1 MTDIRITNKK
11 IIDFYAQNPSL
22 NVETVNLLVIELI
35 DKVVNNDSKAF
46 DSIQSQIL
54 ANISDL
60 KSSIQKELECAIV
73 NSSSTNNDKIG
84 QLFQQNV
91 SQIIDKTSIMIH
103 ESLPKNDHLL
113 QPICGSLTATE
124 ERIQKEIS
132 EIKNGLMSG
141 ALIGDLTE
149 FFNKYKNSSYKGQL
163 GERQLE
169 STLNQIFPTAEV
181 VNTSAI
187 RASCD
192 FRLNRTDKQSIL
204 FETKEYDRNVNL
216 DEIKKF
222 VRDIELQKHHGVF
235 LSQHSGITSKQ
246 NFQIDLIGKCAVI
259 YIHNVKYDPMII
271 RLAVDIIDN
280 LGEKLRIL
288 NDDVPENKHSFSEDV
303 FNDIC
308 AEYNDFAQKKLM
320 FIETLKESQKR
331 LLSLIDDMKFPALS
345 KIITPTVQTIVHN
358 DNTDIICTL
367 CNKYH
372 TTSNKSLA
380 AHQRRCKK
388 KMAEI
393 NDTIVV
399 ET

>member
-1 MTDIRITNKK
+1 MTDIRIANKK

-22 NVETVNLLVIELI
+22 NIETVNLFVIDLI
-35 DKVVNNDSKAF
+35 DKIINNDSKAF

-54 ANISDL
+54 SNITDL
-60 KSSIQKELECAIV
+60 KYFIQKELECAIV
-73 NSSSTNNDKIG
+73 NSSSINNEKIG
-84 QLFQQNV
+84 QIFQQNV
-91 SQIIDKTSIMIH
+91 GQILDKTSVIIH
-103 ESLPKNDHLL
+103 DSLPKNDYLL
-113 QPICGSLTATE
+113 QPMCGIVTATE
-124 ERIQKEIS
+124 ERLQKEIG
-132 EIKNGLMSG
+132 EIKNGLISG
-141 ALIGDLTE
+141 ELLGELTN

-169 STLNQIFPTAEV
+169 STLNQIFPTSEV

-192 FRLNRTDKQSIL
+192 FRLNRTDKEVIL

-222 VRDIELQKHHGVF
+222 VRDIELQKNHGVF

-280 LGEKLRIL
+280 LSEKLRIL

-303 FNDIC
+303 FNAIC
-308 AEYNDFAQKKLM
+308 AEYNDFVQKKLT

-331 LLSLIDDMKFPALS
+331 LLSLIDDMKFPSLS
-345 KIITPTVQTIVHN
+345 KIITPTVQAIVHN

-367 CNKYH
+367 CNKFH

-388 KMAEI
+388 KIAEK

>member
-1 MTDIRITNKK
+1 MTEIRITNKK

-22 NVETVNLLVIELI
+22 NIETVNLLVIELI

-91 SQIIDKTSIMIH
+91 GQIIDKTSIMIH

-141 ALIGDLTE
+141 ALIGDLTD

-192 FRLNRTDKQSIL
+192 FRLNRADKQSIL

-288 NDDVPENKHSFSEDV
+288 NDDIPENKHFFSEDV

-308 AEYNDFAQKKLM
+308 AEYNDFAQKKLT

-358 DNTDIICTL
+358 DNTNIICTL

>member
-1 MTDIRITNKK
+1 M
-11 IIDFYAQNPSL
+11 
-22 NVETVNLLVIELI
+22 NLC
-35 DKVVNNDSKAF
+35 
-46 DSIQSQIL
+46 Q
-54 ANISDL
+54 
-60 KSSIQKELECAIV
+60 
-73 NSSSTNNDKIG
+73 
-84 QLFQQNV
+84 
-91 SQIIDKTSIMIH
+91 
-103 ESLPKNDHLL
+103 KNDHLL

-141 ALIGDLTE
+141 ALIGDLTD

-192 FRLNRTDKQSIL
+192 FRHNRTDKQSIL

-308 AEYNDFAQKKLM
+308 AEYNDFAQKKLI

-358 DNTDIICTL
+358 DNTNIICTL

>member
-1 MTDIRITNKK
+1 MTEIRITNKK
-11 IIDFYAQNPSL
+11 IIDFYAQNPCL
-22 NVETVNLLVIELI
+22 NIETVNLLVIELI

-91 SQIIDKTSIMIH
+91 GQIIDKTSIMIH
-103 ESLPKNDHLL
+103 ESLPKNDYLL
-113 QPICGSLTATE
+113 QPMCGIVTATE

-141 ALIGDLTE
+141 TLIGDLTE

-288 NDDVPENKHSFSEDV
+288 NDDIPENKHFFSEDV

-308 AEYNDFAQKKLM
+308 AEYNDFAQKKLT

-331 LLSLIDDMKFPALS
+331 LLSLIDDMKFPTLS

-358 DNTDIICTL
+358 DNTNIICTL

>member
-22 NVETVNLLVIELI
+22 NIETVNLLVIDLI
-35 DKVVNNDSKAF
+35 DKIVNNDSKAF

-141 ALIGDLTE
+141 ALIGDLTD

-308 AEYNDFAQKKLM
+308 AEYNDFAQKKLI

>member
-22 NVETVNLLVIELI
+22 NIETVNLLVIDLI

-54 ANISDL
+54 SNISDIKTSL
-60 KSSIQKELECAIV
+60 QRELECAIS

-91 SQIIDKTSIMIH
+91 GQIIDKTSVIIH

-192 FRLNRTDKQSIL
+192 FRLNRADKQSIL

-222 VRDIELQKHHGVF
+222 VRD
-235 LSQHSGITSKQ
+235 SGITSKQ

-288 NDDVPENKHSFSEDV
+288 NDDIPENKHSFSEDV

-308 AEYNDFAQKKLM
+308 AEYNDFAQKKLI

-388 KMAEI
+388 KMAEKT
-393 NDTIVV
+393 DTIVV